1 MPSCIPSH
9 AHDPSVSAPEHV
21 RGCRWPGQVCIVR
34 GVYVRGRERGRGIER
49 HAGAAR
55 PHPAGWMG
63 RVTLQ
68 KHARKESGKP
78 RGGVGMRDVAKG
90 QGTTVTTPV
99 LGLWRRATS
108 ARSTRCRGRGRRA
121 LALVGPRSWQGTDLG
136 CVRHFFASRE
146 SVQSWH
152 DDDQFSILVQGW
164 NLRWR
169 YKKAVDIV
177 PVVTCQVQLT
187 SMLVQCQ
194 PLSSVVK
201 SRRHFV

>member
-21 RGCRWPGQVCIVR
+21 RGCRWPGQACVVR
-34 GVYVRGRERGRGIER
+34 GVCVRGRERGRGIER
-49 HAGAAR
+49 HAEAAR

-78 RGGVGMRDVAKG
+78 RGGVGMRDVAIG

-136 CVRHFFASRE
+136 CVRHFFASRRVGMMMTNFQFGTGLEYAMAVQE
-146 SVQSWH
+146 S
-152 DDDQFSILVQGW
+152 G
-164 NLRWR
+164 
-169 YKKAVDIV
+169 
-177 PVVTCQVQLT
+177 
-187 SMLVQCQ
+187 
-194 PLSSVVK
+194 
-201 SRRHFV
+201 